1 MKRQIGILG
10 AGTWGTALGRLLTTN
25 GHDVIVWSA
34 LADQIE
40 TLNRERVHPNLPGT
54 RLPDAMRFTNRID
67 EAVTGQDILVIAT
80 PSVYV
85 RPTLHA
91 ARDYIDDKQIIVTV
105 AKGIES
111 DTLLT
116 MSEVV
121 ESELGTDR
129 ALKIAALSGPTHAE
143 EVIRDMPS
151 AIVSASADPA
161 TAKVV
166 QEVFANANFR
176 VYTNNDIHGV
186 ELCGALKNI
195 IALASG
201 MAAGL
206 GYGDNA
212 RAALITRGMAE
223 IRRLGVA
230 MGCHEDTFRGLAGI
244 GDLIVTCSSNNS
256 RNFKCGHMI
265 GEGVA
270 PDEAI
275 RRVGMVVE
283 GVNALHAAMQ
293 LKERHHVVMNI
304 SEGVAKIFS
313 GRADS
318 KTVASEL
325 MTRALKAEND

>member
-1 MKRQIGILG
+1 MTRQIGILG
-10 AGTWGTALGRLLTTN
+10 AGTWGTALGRLLTKN
-25 GHDVIVWSA
+25 GHEVTVWSA
-34 LADQIE
+34 LGDQID
-40 TLNRERVHPNLPGT
+40 TLNRDRVHPNLPGT
-54 RLPDAMRFTNRID
+54 RLPDEMRFTKSID
-67 EAVTGQDILVIAT
+67 EAVVGKSIVVIAT

-91 ARDYIDDKQIIVTV
+91 AHEFFTPDQILVTV

-116 MSEVV
+116 MSEVI
-121 ESELGTDR
+121 ESELGEK
-129 ALKIAALSGPTHAE
+129 LPVKIAALSGPTHAE

-161 TAKVV
+161 TAKIV
-166 QEVFANANFR
+166 QEVFANGNFR
-176 VYTNNDIHGV
+176 VYTNDDIHGV

-256 RNFKCGHMI
+256 RNFKCGYMI
-265 GEGVA
+265 GQGVI

-304 SEGVAKIFS
+304 SEGVAKIFA
-313 GRADS
+313 GHADS
-318 KTVASEL
+318 RTVAAEL
-325 MTRALKAEND
+325 MNRALKAEND